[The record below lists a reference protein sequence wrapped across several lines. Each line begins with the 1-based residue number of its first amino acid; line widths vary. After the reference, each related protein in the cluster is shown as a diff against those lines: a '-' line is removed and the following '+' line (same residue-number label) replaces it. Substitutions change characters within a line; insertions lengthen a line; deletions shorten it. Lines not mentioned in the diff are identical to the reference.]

1 MKRVLSTILVLSML
15 LCVFPF
21 AVSAQEIVWT
31 DIGDRQARIDEI
43 PIEDGVARA
52 DLPTGDLTATEIGE
66 EACSYYGI
74 TAIAFPER
82 LEKIGY
88 GAFMGNEELSEVN
101 IPYTVTCIGALA
113 FAECYAL
120 ERMFIPETVSFIG
133 ENAFWGN
140 DEMTAYVVS
149 GSYAEQYCK
158 DNGIT
163 YVTADTECDHKDGIS
178 NITTI
183 YPTCTQGQIAAKSCN
198 SCGKLFGITKTVAL
212 GHTVIL
218 GECERCGNTFKNK
231 KSAYDRVVVFQIDGV
246 GEYFNNANTSNIDKI
261 FNFRASA
268 SVEGNSGCV
277 ESYASQLYGVS
288 SDTHKL
294 GSLNA
299 AYNPHTFE
307 SYLSLVKKAYPDSS
321 VACAVTSMTIA
332 ENLIEEGIES
342 VTDESIY
349 DSEIAELLSKD
360 GGYLDNNDPKLLLV
374 QMRQTEQAAI
384 HFEGGYG
391 GKDYL
396 TQLSLTDGYIGRIYD
411 KYAELGREENTLFIL
426 TSDHSGILGTTNI
439 DPEGKVIFAMRGHN
453 LNTEDDL
460 TSLKNRDVAAIV
472 LEALGVDIPY
482 VMTSSVPSDLFIS
495 EYSAYEETELY
506 EGVTHTHIATTK
518 FSKYDLQNF
527 NIVEFDPSQNDL
539 YVDVTGGGKYAN
551 KLTVVTETVE
561 NFKENNP
568 DKTPVAAINGD
579 LWMVAYAHG
588 RIEGAGTDYN
598 GYTDAVV
605 KKELTLPRGFNMYN
619 GEIITSDYM
628 YQETPYEGQF
638 WAFGTTADNK
648 MVIGCPKLDITLDSS
663 TKVDGLNRL
672 PANNAL
678 VVYSDKGCLNNY
690 ALDDAYELLIKTNGY
705 TVKHGEKIS
714 GEIVAIYD
722 KNTADNP
729 TMQDDYI
736 ILTARGTAVEKINK
750 YKLGD
755 KITLDF
761 TLTEK
766 FGRDT
771 EIWQNVTNATG
782 GHMPFVVDGMKNET
796 GTTNNYPV
804 TIVGIKNDGNVVFIT
819 NDGRQPEFSTGLD
832 FDMYWDLAD
841 DLDLNT
847 AFILDGGGSAEMV
860 VLDEGQ
866 YKVTGKPSDG
876 KERTVVNSVILSVGN
891 SRSVEPKAVKKP
903 SEYIDLATIHF
914 ATSEARDLVPNMG
927 QLVAETVEDGLKFTV
942 DNYHN
947 AANMIFSFGHPT
959 KSLSVEEYPYL
970 VIDMKVDAVYD
981 SAFIHMPLY
990 ATTGNRYGISQECFV
1005 KFIDAYNDGQFHKY
1019 VIDLSG
1025 FEGDLNT
1032 LNLSFMEV
1040 NGIKV
1045 QDGDTVTIH
1054 SFRFARDKHYA
1065 ENSIVNIGQYK
1076 SFKVDFYDM
1085 NGKYISSK
1093 RVVQGRKY
1101 NDFPSS
1107 DVEPY
1112 IFNGWQFEDGEEIA
1126 ETDVVN
1132 ITEDTAI
1139 YMNATT
1145 PFKDVKTGVWYTEGI
1160 MDAVKAGY
1168 FAGMTADTFQ
1178 PSGNLTRAQFVLV
1191 LAKIDGVDLTKYAN
1205 KETPFK
1211 DVIKG
1216 SWYASAVAWAYE
1228 NGYTGGMSADTFGTN
1243 NNITREQLA
1252 RFFYVYA
1259 EKNGNDVTGRAD
1271 LSAFTDAGKISDW
1284 AHDCVEWAVDA
1295 GLISGMSPTTIG
1307 PRGNATRAQAARI
1320 CISFAKC
1327 I

>member
-15 LCVFPF
+15 LCAFPF
-21 AVSAQEIVWT
+21 AVSAEEIAYT
-31 DIGDRQARIDEI
+31 DIGNKEARIDEI
-43 PIEDGVARA
+43 PVEGGVARA
-52 DLPTGDLTATEIGE
+52 DLPVGELTATEIGE
-66 EACSYYGI
+66 EACSYYGV
-74 TAIAFPER
+74 TEIAFPER

-88 GAFMGNEELSEVN
+88 GAFMGNEELPEVT
-101 IPYTVTCIGALA
+101 IPYTVTYIGALA

-120 ERMFIPETVSFIG
+120 ESVFIPETVEFIG
-133 ENAFWGN
+133 ENAFLGN
-140 DEMTAYVVS
+140 DDMTAYVVG
-149 GSYAEQYCK
+149 GSYAEQYCA
-158 DNGIT
+158 DNGIDFIT
-163 YVTADTECDHKDGIS
+163 RDADCSHRKHSNVTLVYAGCTEGKVSAVACHD
-178 NITTI
+178 
-183 YPTCTQGQIAAKSCN
+183 
-198 SCGKLFGITKTVAL
+198 CGKLFSISRSVAL
-212 GHTVIL
+212 GHTVIT
-218 GECERCGNTFKNK
+218 GKCERCGNTFKNK
-231 KSAYDRVVVFQIDGV
+231 SANYDRVVVFQIDGV
-246 GEYFNNANTSNIDKI
+246 GEYFDKANTPNIDKI
-261 FNFRASA
+261 FDLRASA
-268 SVEGNSGCV
+268 TIEGEGSCV
-277 ESYASQLYGVS
+277 ETYASQLYGVS
-288 SDTHKL
+288 SDVHKL
-294 GSLNA
+294 DSLNV

-307 SYLSLVKKAYPDSS
+307 SYLSLVKKAYPTDTVS
-321 VACAVTSMTIA
+321 CAVTSMAIA
-332 ENLIEEGIES
+332 DNLIEGGIKS
-342 VTDESIY
+342 VTNESIY

-360 GGYLDNNDPKLLLV
+360 GGYLENNDPKVLLV

-384 HFEGGYG
+384 HFEGHYG
-391 GKDYL
+391 GDKYL
-396 TQLSLTDGYIGRIYD
+396 TQLSLTDGYIGQIYN
-411 KYAELGREENTLFIL
+411 KYVELGREENTLFIL
-426 TSDHSGILGTTNI
+426 TSDHGGIEGTTTV
-439 DPEGKVIFAMRGHN
+439 DTEGKVTFAFGGKN
-453 LNTEDDL
+453 IDQTAKLEG
-460 TSLKNRDVAAIV
+460 LKNRDVAAIV
-472 LEALGVDIPY
+472 LDAMGIDVPY
-482 VMTSSVPSDLFIS
+482 VMTSSVPAELFIS
-495 EYSAYEETELY
+495 EYSAYEENKLA

-518 FSKYDLQNF
+518 YSKYDLQNF
-527 NIVEFDPSQNDL
+527 NIVEFDPDQRDL

-561 NFKENNP
+561 NFKKNNP

-588 RIEGAGTDYN
+588 RIEGAGTNYN

-648 MVIGCPKLDITLDSS
+648 MVIGCPKLDISLNGN

-705 TVKHGEKIS
+705 TVKHGEKIN

-722 KNTADNP
+722 ENTADNP

-736 ILTARGTAVEKINK
+736 ILTARGTAVEKISEYNV
-750 YKLGD
+750 GD

-819 NDGRQPEFSTGLD
+819 NDGRQSDFSTGLD

-876 KERTVVNSVILSVGN
+876 KERTVVNSVILSVGKD
-891 SRSVEPKAVKKP
+891 RKVEPKEVKKP
-903 SEYIDLATIHF
+903 SEYLDLSTIHF
-914 ATSEARDLVPNMG
+914 AASEARDLVPNAG
-927 QLVAETVEDGLKFTV
+927 QVEIETVEDGLKFTV
-942 DNYHN
+942 ENYHN
-947 AANMIFSFGHPT
+947 ASNMIFSFGHPT
-959 KSLSVEEYPYL
+959 KGINVDEYPYL

-990 ATTGNRYGISQECFV
+990 ACTGDKYGISNDSFV

-1019 VIDLSG
+1019 IIDLSA
-1025 FEGDLNT
+1025 FNGDLNT

-1045 QDGDTVTIH
+1045 QDGDTVTVH
-1054 SFRFARDKHYA
+1054 SFRFARDLDEANTLANK
-1065 ENSIVNIGQYK
+1065 GQYK

-1085 NGKYISSK
+1085 NGKLISTK

-1107 DVEPY
+1107 DVAPY
-1112 IFNGWQFEDGEEIA
+1112 IFNCWQFEDGEEIT

-1145 PFKDVKTGVWYTEGI
+1145 PFTDVKTGVWFTEGI
-1160 MDAVKAGY
+1160 MESVKAGY
-1168 FAGMTADTFQ
+1168 FSGMSADIFQ
-1178 PSGNLTRAQFVLV
+1178 PNGNLTRAQFVLV
-1191 LAKIDGVDLTKYAN
+1191 LAKIDGVDLTQYAN
-1205 KETPFK
+1205 KTTPFK

-1216 SWYASAVAWAYE
+1216 AWYAPAVAWAYE

-1243 NNITREQLA
+1243 QNITREQLA

-1259 EKNGNDVTGRAD
+1259 EKNGIGVSGRAD

-1284 AHDCVEWAVDA
+1284 ARDCVEWAVDA

-1320 CISFAKC
+1320 CVSFGKC

>member
-1 MKRVLSTILVLSML
+1 MKRVLSTILILSML
-15 LCVFPF
+15 LCAFPF
-21 AVSAQEIVWT
+21 ALNAEEIAYT
-31 DIGDRQARIDEI
+31 DIGNKEARIDEI
-43 PIEDGVARA
+43 PVEDGVARA

-74 TAIAFPER
+74 TVIAFPER

-88 GAFMGNEELSEVN
+88 GAFMGNEELTEVN
-101 IPYTVTCIGALA
+101 IPYTVTCISALA
-113 FAECYAL
+113 FAECFA
-120 ERMFIPETVSFIG
+120 MTKVFIPETVTFIG
-133 ENAFWGN
+133 ENAFLGN
-140 DEMTAYVVS
+140 EDMTAYVIS
-149 GSYAEQYCK
+149 KSYAEQYCK
-158 DNGIT
+158 DNGIN
-163 YVTADTECDHKDGIS
+163 YVTADTDCKHKAIS
-178 NITTI
+178 DVTTV
-183 YPTCTQGQIAAKSCN
+183 YATCTQGRIAGKACDD
-198 SCGKLFGITKTVAL
+198 CGKLFGITKTVAL
-212 GHTVIL
+212 GHTAIS
-218 GECERCGNTFKNK
+218 GECERCGNTLKNK

-246 GEYFNNANTSNIDKI
+246 GEYFDDANTPNIDKI
-261 FNFRASA
+261 FNLRTSA
-268 SVEGNSGCV
+268 SVEGKASCA
-277 ESYASQLYGVS
+277 ETYASLLYGVS
-288 SDTHKL
+288 SETHKL
-294 GSLNA
+294 DSLNV

-307 SYLSLVKKAYPDSS
+307 SFLSLIKKAYPAETVS
-321 VACAVTSMTIA
+321 CAVTSMAIA
-332 ENLIEEGIES
+332 DSLIEEGVES

-360 GGYLDNNDPKLLLV
+360 GGYLDNNDPKVMLV

-396 TQLSLTDGYIGRIYD
+396 TQLSLTDGYIGQIYD

-426 TSDHSGILGTTNI
+426 TSDHGGIKGTTTV
-439 DPEGKVIFAMRGHN
+439 DPNGKVIFAMRGHN
-453 LNTEDDL
+453 LDTEADFS
-460 TSLKNRDVAAIV
+460 TLKNRDAAAIA

-482 VMTSSVPSDLFIS
+482 VMSSSVPEDLFVS
-495 EYSAYEETELY
+495 EYSAYEETELA

-518 FSKYDLQNF
+518 HSKYDVQNF
-527 NIVEFDPSQNDL
+527 NIVEFDPSQDNL

-561 NFKENNP
+561 NFKKNNP

-588 RIEGAGTDYN
+588 RIEGSGTNYN
-598 GYTDAVV
+598 GYSDAVV
-605 KKELTLPRGFNMYN
+605 KKELTLPRGFNVYN

-638 WAFGTTADNK
+638 WSFGTTADNK
-648 MVIGCPKLDITLDSS
+648 MVIGCPKVDITLNGS
-663 TKVDGLNRL
+663 TEVDGLNRL

-690 ALDDAYELLIKTNGY
+690 ALDDAYELLVKTSGY
-705 TVKHGEKIS
+705 TVKHGERIS
-714 GEIVAIYD
+714 GEVVGIYD
-722 KNTADNP
+722 KNTAENP

-736 ILTARGTAVEKINK
+736 ILTARGTAVNKINK
-750 YKLGD
+750 YKVGD

-761 TLTEK
+761 VVTEK

-771 EIWQNVTNATG
+771 EVWQKVTNATG

-819 NDGRQPEFSTGLD
+819 NDGRQPGFSTGLD

-841 DLDLNT
+841 EFDLNT

-860 VLDEGQ
+860 VLDEGE

-876 KERTVVNSVILSVGN
+876 KERTVVNSVILSVGKE
-891 SRSVEPKAVKKP
+891 RRVEPEEVKKP
-903 SEYIDLATIHF
+903 SEHLDLATIHF
-914 ATSEARDLVPNMG
+914 AASEARDLVPNAG
-927 QLVAETVEDGLKFTV
+927 QVDIETVEDGLKFTV
-942 DNYHN
+942 ADYHN
-947 AANMIFSFGHPT
+947 ASNMIFSFGHPT
-959 KSLSVEEYPYL
+959 KGINVDEYPYL

-990 ATTGNRYGISQECFV
+990 ATTGDNYGISNDSFV

-1019 VIDLSG
+1019 IIDLSA

-1045 QDGDTVTIH
+1045 QDGDTVTVH
-1054 SFRFARDKHYA
+1054 SFRFARDLDEANTLSNK
-1065 ENSIVNIGQYK
+1065 GQYK

-1085 NGKYISSK
+1085 NGKFVSSK

-1107 DVEPY
+1107 DVAPY
-1112 IFNGWQFEDGEEIA
+1112 IFNCWQFEDGEEIT
-1126 ETDVVN
+1126 ENDVVN
-1132 ITEDTAI
+1132 IGEDTAI

-1145 PFKDVKTGVWYTEGI
+1145 PFKDVKTGVWFTDGI
-1160 MDAVKAGY
+1160 MEAVKEGY
-1168 FAGMTADTFQ
+1168 FSGMTADTFQ

-1191 LAKIDGVDLTKYAN
+1191 LAKIDGVDLTKYEN
-1205 KETPFK
+1205 KTTFK
-1211 DVIKG
+1211 DVKKG
-1216 SWYASAVAWAYE
+1216 AWYASAVAWAYE

-1259 EKNGNDVTGRAD
+1259 EKNGIDVTGRAD
-1271 LSAFTDAGKISDW
+1271 LSAFTDQAKISSW
-1284 AHDCVEWAVDA
+1284 ARNCVEWAVDC

-1320 CISFAKC
+1320 CVSFGKL